1 MPTPV
6 TQPLWRLSLLAM
18 AFGLLSAC
26 TLTQQATRPDDSSQY
41 ALTSGNE
48 IATQEE
54 DEEVAEDALD
64 VFLSAP
70 IYRSPDY
77 TLSADVKPGRMARAL
92 ETALSLQGT
101 PYRNG
106 GDLPEEGLDCSGFV
120 NYSFSSVGI
129 DLPRT
134 SSDMYNATERVSRSE
149 LQPGDLLF
157 FKTGRPSRSINH
169 VAIYLG
175 NGRFIHA
182 PRRGRT
188 VSIDTLEQDYWRERF
203 IAGGRVGGM
212 SHAPLELAAKEESQ
226 ETPSSHGKD
235 SLETAAAAAA
245 PLLAAGVAPN
255 KGGSSKAKPAKAAPS
270 ANRVVARNDK
280 TRKTAAPTAQGR
292 ATPTVHTQTA
302 SRTPASRSPVGKN
315 TVQTAKASGKP
326 PAKPVVQA
334 KNEKPAAAPHGV
346 QAKAQAKDNDKAKS
360 KAPTR
365 VAQAGR

>member
-54 DEEVAEDALD
+54 DEEAAEDALD

-120 NYSFSSVGI
+120 KYSFSSVGI

-182 PRRGRT
+182 PRR
-188 VSIDTLEQDYWRERF
+188 
-203 IAGGRVGGM
+203 
-212 SHAPLELAAKEESQ
+212 
-226 ETPSSHGKD
+226 
-235 SLETAAAAAA
+235 
-245 PLLAAGVAPN
+245 
-255 KGGSSKAKPAKAAPS
+255 AAPS
-270 ANRVVARNDK
+270 PS
-280 TRKTAAPTAQGR
+280 TRS
-292 ATPTVHTQTA
+292 
-302 SRTPASRSPVGKN
+302 SRTTGAS
-315 TVQTAKASGKP
+315 ASS
-326 PAKPVVQA
+326 
-334 KNEKPAAAPHGV
+334 PHGRPSGV
-346 QAKAQAKDNDKAKS
+346 
-360 KAPTR
+360 
-365 VAQAGR
+365 

>member
-54 DEEVAEDALD
+54 DEEAAEDALD

-120 NYSFSSVGI
+120 KYSFSSVGI

-157 FKTGRPSRSINH
+157 FKTGRRSRSINH

-245 PLLAAGVAPN
+245 PLLAAGVAP
-255 KGGSSKAKPAKAAPS
+255 
-270 ANRVVARNDK
+270 NDK

>member
-26 TLTQQATRPDDSSQY
+26 TLTQQATRPDDSAQY

-54 DEEVAEDALD
+54 DEEAAEDALD

-120 NYSFSSVGI
+120 KYSFSSVGI

-134 SSDMYNATERVSRSE
+134 SSDMYNATERISRSE

-157 FKTGRPSRSINH
+157 FKTGRRSRSINH

-245 PLLAAGVAPN
+245 PLLAAG
-255 KGGSSKAKPAKAAPS
+255 
-270 ANRVVARNDK
+270 VARNDK

>member
-1 MPTPV
+1 MPTAV

-54 DEEVAEDALD
+54 DEEAAEDALD

-120 NYSFSSVGI
+120 KYSFSSVGI

-157 FKTGRPSRSINH
+157 FKTGRRSRSINH

-245 PLLAAGVAPN
+245 PLLAAG
-255 KGGSSKAKPAKAAPS
+255 
-270 ANRVVARNDK
+270 VARNDK

>member
-26 TLTQQATRPDDSSQY
+26 TFTQQATRPDDSAQY

-54 DEEVAEDALD
+54 DEEAAEDALD

-120 NYSFSSVGI
+120 KYSFSSVGI

-245 PLLAAGVAPN
+245 PLLAAGVA
-255 KGGSSKAKPAKAAPS
+255 
-270 ANRVVARNDK
+270 RNDQ

>member
-1 MPTPV
+1 M
-6 TQPLWRLSLLAM
+6 
-18 AFGLLSAC
+18 
-26 TLTQQATRPDDSSQY
+26 TR
-41 ALTSGNE
+41 TVGGRRR
-48 IATQEE
+48 
-54 DEEVAEDALD
+54 DAAASD
-64 VFLSAP
+64 V
-70 IYRSPDY
+70 
-77 TLSADVKPGRMARAL
+77 
-92 ETALSLQGT
+92 
-101 PYRNG
+101 
-106 GDLPEEGLDCSGFV
+106 
-120 NYSFSSVGI
+120 
-129 DLPRT
+129 
-134 SSDMYNATERVSRSE
+134 
-149 LQPGDLLF
+149 
-157 FKTGRPSRSINH
+157 
-169 VAIYLG
+169 
-175 NGRFIHA
+175 
-182 PRRGRT
+182 RGRT

-245 PLLAAGVAPN
+245 PLLAAG
-255 KGGSSKAKPAKAAPS
+255 
-270 ANRVVARNDK
+270 VARNDK

>member
-54 DEEVAEDALD
+54 DEEAAEDALD

-120 NYSFSSVGI
+120 KYSFSSVGI

-203 IAGGRVGGM
+203 IAGGRVSGM

-245 PLLAAGVAPN
+245 PLLAAG
-255 KGGSSKAKPAKAAPS
+255 
-270 ANRVVARNDK
+270 VARNDK

>member
-1 MPTPV
+1 MPTPA

-26 TLTQQATRPDDSSQY
+26 TLTQQATRPEDSSRY
-41 ALTSGNE
+41 ALTSGAE
-48 IATQEE
+48 VDAVQE
-54 DEEVAEDALD
+54 DEEAAEDALD

-77 TLSADVKPGRMARAL
+77 TLSAEVKPGRMTRAL

-101 PYRNG
+101 PYRLG

-120 NYSFSSVGI
+120 KYSFSSVGI
-129 DLPRT
+129 ELPRT
-134 SSDMYNATERVSRSE
+134 SSDMYHATERISRSE

-157 FKTGRPSRSINH
+157 FKTGRRSRSINH

-188 VSIDTLEQDYWRERF
+188 VSIDTLEQNYWRERF

-212 SHAPLELAAKEESQ
+212 SHAPLELAATEKGQES
-226 ETPSSHGKD
+226 PPSHGD
-235 SLETAAAAAA
+235 GSLETAAAAAA

-255 KGGSSKAKPAKAAPS
+255 KVSSSKAKTAKAAPPVKR
-270 ANRVVARNDK
+270 AVVRKDK
-280 TRKTAAPTAQGR
+280 TRKTTAQGR
-292 ATPTVHTQTA
+292 SAPTAHTQTA
-302 SRTPASRSPVGKN
+302 SRKPASRPPAGKN

-326 PAKPVVQA
+326 PAKPAVQA
-334 KNEKPAAAPHGV
+334 KNDKPAAAK
-346 QAKAQAKDNDKAKS
+346 AKGTDKA

-365 VAQAGR
+365 VAQAER

>member
-26 TLTQQATRPDDSSQY
+26 TLTQQATRPDDSAQY

-54 DEEVAEDALD
+54 DEEAAEDALD

-120 NYSFSSVGI
+120 KYSFSSVGI

-157 FKTGRPSRSINH
+157 FKTGRRSRSINH

-245 PLLAAGVAPN
+245 PLLAAG
-255 KGGSSKAKPAKAAPS
+255 
-270 ANRVVARNDK
+270 VARNDK

>member
-26 TLTQQATRPDDSSQY
+26 TLTSQAQRQDGSQY
-41 ALTSGNE
+41 TLASGE
-48 IATQEE
+48 SAQAADEE
-54 DEEVAEDALD
+54 DADEDPLD

-101 PYRNG
+101 PYRAG
-106 GDLPEEGLDCSGFV
+106 GSAPEQGLDCSGFV
-120 NYSFSSVGI
+120 KYSFSSVGI
-129 DLPRT
+129 DLPRS

-149 LQPGDLLF
+149 LKPGDLLF
-157 FKTGRPSRSINH
+157 FKTGRRSRSINH

-182 PRRGRT
+182 PRTGRP
-188 VSIDTLEQDYWRERF
+188 VSIDTLEQEYWRERF
-203 IAGGRVGGM
+203 IAGGRVGGV

-226 ETPSSHGKD
+226 ETPPSHGKD

-245 PLLAAGVAPN
+245 PLLAAGVAPHKAGN
-255 KGGSSKAKPAKAAPS
+255 SKAKPAKAAPS
-270 ANRVVARNDK
+270 SNRIVARNDK
-280 TRKTAAPTAQGR
+280 TRKTASPTAQGH
-292 ATPTVHTQTA
+292 ATAHTQTA
-302 SRTPASRSPVGKN
+302 SRTPASRSPAGKN
-315 TVQTAKASGKP
+315 TVQTAKAGGKP

-334 KNEKPAAAPHGV
+334 KNEKPASAPHGV
-346 QAKAQAKDNDKAKS
+346 QTKAKDNDKAKA